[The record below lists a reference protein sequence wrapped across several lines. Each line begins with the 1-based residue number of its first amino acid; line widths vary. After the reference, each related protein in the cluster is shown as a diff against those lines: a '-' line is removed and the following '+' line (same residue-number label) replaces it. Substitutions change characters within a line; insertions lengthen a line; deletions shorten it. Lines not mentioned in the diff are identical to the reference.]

1 MMESESFSQKVYKY
15 TFLILL
21 LIVWQVASTKVGIPL
36 LLPTPKSTFTEF
48 YANITSKQVMTNVG
62 ITMSRVVRGWL
73 IAVAVGVPIGMAM
86 GLSKIFKGILGG
98 VVNSLRQIPM
108 MAWVPLS
115 IIWLGIGDGPTLFM
129 IALNGVFQ
137 VIMNTSSGVA
147 SIDKDYY
154 NAAKSMGASKGST
167 FVNVVVPAS
176 MPHILVGAR
185 LAIGAG
191 WMSVIW
197 AEFIATSA
205 GIGYEM
211 MQAQSMMQTN
221 RLLALM
227 MLSALIGF
235 ILDRFLLLLNKKLTA
250 WRYISWN

>member
-1 MMESESFSQKVYKY
+1 MEGKIKRNRLKKMMESEEFSQKIYKY
-15 TFLILL
+15 GFVIIL
-21 LIVWQVASTKVGIPL
+21 LIVWQIASTKVGIPL

-48 YANITSKQVMTNVG
+48 YANITSAQVMTNIG

-73 IAVAVGVPIGMAM
+73 IAVLVGVPIGMAM

-154 NAAKSMGASKGST
+154 NAAKSMGASKMST
-167 FVNVVVPAS
+167 FANVVVPAS

-191 WMSVIW
+191 WMSVI
-197 AEFIATSA
+197 
-205 GIGYEM
+205 
-211 MQAQSMMQTN
+211 
-221 RLLALM
+221 
-227 MLSALIGF
+227 
-235 ILDRFLLLLNKKLTA
+235 
-250 WRYISWN
+250 

>member
-1 MMESESFSQKVYKY
+1 MMESEEFSQKIYKY
-15 TFLILL
+15 SFVIIL
-21 LIVWQVASTKVGIPL
+21 LIVWQIASTKVGIPL

-48 YANITSKQVMTNVG
+48 YANITSAQVMTNIG

-154 NAAKSMGASKGST
+154 NAAKSMGASKMST
-167 FVNVVVPAS
+167 FANVVVPAS

-191 WMSVIW
+191 WMSVI
-197 AEFIATSA
+197 
-205 GIGYEM
+205 
-211 MQAQSMMQTN
+211 
-221 RLLALM
+221 
-227 MLSALIGF
+227 
-235 ILDRFLLLLNKKLTA
+235 
-250 WRYISWN
+250 

>member
-1 MMESESFSQKVYKY
+1 MEGKIKRNRFKKMMGSEEFSQKIYKY
-15 TFLILL
+15 GFVIIL
-21 LIVWQVASTKVGIPL
+21 LIVWQIASTKVGIPL

-48 YANITSKQVMTNVG
+48 YANITSAKVMTNIG

-73 IAVAVGVPIGMAM
+73 IAVLVGVPIGMAM

-154 NAAKSMGASKGST
+154 NAAKSMGASKMST
-167 FVNVVVPAS
+167 FTNVVVPAS

-191 WMSVIW
+191 WMSVI
-197 AEFIATSA
+197 
-205 GIGYEM
+205 
-211 MQAQSMMQTN
+211 
-221 RLLALM
+221 
-227 MLSALIGF
+227 
-235 ILDRFLLLLNKKLTA
+235 
-250 WRYISWN
+250 

>member
-1 MMESESFSQKVYKY
+1 MEGKIKRNRFKKMMGSEEFSQKIYKY
-15 TFLILL
+15 CFVIIL
-21 LIVWQVASTKVGIPL
+21 LIVWQIASTKVGIPL

-48 YANITSKQVMTNVG
+48 YANITSAKVMTNIG

-73 IAVAVGVPIGMAM
+73 IAVLVGVPIGMAM

-154 NAAKSMGASKGST
+154 NAAKSMGASKMST
-167 FVNVVVPAS
+167 FANVVVPAS

-191 WMSVIW
+191 WMSVI
-197 AEFIATSA
+197 
-205 GIGYEM
+205 
-211 MQAQSMMQTN
+211 
-221 RLLALM
+221 
-227 MLSALIGF
+227 
-235 ILDRFLLLLNKKLTA
+235 
-250 WRYISWN
+250 

>member
-1 MMESESFSQKVYKY
+1 MEGKIKRNRFKTMMESESFSQRVYKY

-48 YANITSKQVMTNVG
+48 LANITSKQVMTNIG

-73 IAVAVGVPIGMAM
+73 IAVLVGVPIGMAM

-191 WMSVIW
+191 WMSVI
-197 AEFIATSA
+197 
-205 GIGYEM
+205 
-211 MQAQSMMQTN
+211 
-221 RLLALM
+221 
-227 MLSALIGF
+227 
-235 ILDRFLLLLNKKLTA
+235 
-250 WRYISWN
+250 

>member
-1 MMESESFSQKVYKY
+1 MEGKIKRNRFKTMMESESFSQKVYKY

-48 YANITSKQVMTNVG
+48 LANITSKQVMTNIG

-73 IAVAVGVPIGMAM
+73 IAVLVGVPIGMAM

-191 WMSVIW
+191 WMSVI
-197 AEFIATSA
+197 
-205 GIGYEM
+205 
-211 MQAQSMMQTN
+211 
-221 RLLALM
+221 
-227 MLSALIGF
+227 
-235 ILDRFLLLLNKKLTA
+235 
-250 WRYISWN
+250 

>member
-1 MMESESFSQKVYKY
+1 MEGKIKKNRFKTMMESEEFSQKIYKY
-15 TFLILL
+15 GFVILL
-21 LIVWQVASTKVGIPL
+21 LIIWQIASTKVGIPL

-48 YANITSKQVMTNVG
+48 YANITSKQVMTNIG
-62 ITMSRVVRGWL
+62 ITMSRVVKGWL

-86 GLSKIFKGILGG
+86 GLSKIFEGILGG

-154 NAAKSMGASKGST
+154 NAAKSMGASKMST

-191 WMSVIW
+191 WMSVI
-197 AEFIATSA
+197 
-205 GIGYEM
+205 
-211 MQAQSMMQTN
+211 
-221 RLLALM
+221 
-227 MLSALIGF
+227 
-235 ILDRFLLLLNKKLTA
+235 
-250 WRYISWN
+250 

>member
-1 MMESESFSQKVYKY
+1 MEGKIKRNRFRKMMESEEFSQKIYKY
-15 TFLILL
+15 GFVIIL
-21 LIVWQVASTKVGIPL
+21 LIVWQIASTKVGIPL

-48 YANITSKQVMTNVG
+48 YANITSAKVMTNIG

-73 IAVAVGVPIGMAM
+73 IAVLVGVPIGMAM

-154 NAAKSMGASKGST
+154 NAAKSMGASKMST
-167 FVNVVVPAS
+167 FANVVVPAS

-191 WMSVIW
+191 WMSVI
-197 AEFIATSA
+197 
-205 GIGYEM
+205 
-211 MQAQSMMQTN
+211 
-221 RLLALM
+221 
-227 MLSALIGF
+227 
-235 ILDRFLLLLNKKLTA
+235 
-250 WRYISWN
+250 

>member
-1 MMESESFSQKVYKY
+1 
-15 TFLILL
+15 
-21 LIVWQVASTKVGIPL
+21 
-36 LLPTPKSTFTEF
+36 
-48 YANITSKQVMTNVG
+48 MTNIG
-62 ITMSRVVRGWL
+62 ITMSRVVKGWL
-73 IAVAVGVPIGMAM
+73 IAVLVGVPIGMAM
-86 GLSKIFKGILGG
+86 GLSKIFEGILGG

-137 VIMNTSSGVA
+137 VIMNTSTGVA

-154 NAAKSMGASKGST
+154 NAAKSMGASKAST

-191 WMSVIW
+191 WMSVI
-197 AEFIATSA
+197 
-205 GIGYEM
+205 
-211 MQAQSMMQTN
+211 
-221 RLLALM
+221 
-227 MLSALIGF
+227 
-235 ILDRFLLLLNKKLTA
+235 
-250 WRYISWN
+250 

>member
-1 MMESESFSQKVYKY
+1 MEGKIKRNKFKKMMGSEEFSQKIYKY
-15 TFLILL
+15 GFVIIL
-21 LIVWQVASTKVGIPL
+21 LIVWQIASTKVGIPL

-48 YANITSKQVMTNVG
+48 YANITSAKVMTNIG

-73 IAVAVGVPIGMAM
+73 IAVLVGVPIGMAM

-154 NAAKSMGASKGST
+154 NAAKSMGASKMST
-167 FVNVVVPAS
+167 FTNVVVPAS

-191 WMSVIW
+191 WMSVI
-197 AEFIATSA
+197 
-205 GIGYEM
+205 
-211 MQAQSMMQTN
+211 
-221 RLLALM
+221 
-227 MLSALIGF
+227 
-235 ILDRFLLLLNKKLTA
+235 
-250 WRYISWN
+250 

>member
-1 MMESESFSQKVYKY
+1 MEGKIKRNRFKKMMESEEFSQKIYKY
-15 TFLILL
+15 GFVIIL
-21 LIVWQVASTKVGIPL
+21 LIVWQIASTKVGIPL

-48 YANITSKQVMTNVG
+48 YANITSAKVMTNIG

-73 IAVAVGVPIGMAM
+73 IAVLVGVPIGMAM

-154 NAAKSMGASKGST
+154 NAAKSMGASKMST
-167 FVNVVVPAS
+167 FSNVVVPAS

-191 WMSVIW
+191 WMSVI
-197 AEFIATSA
+197 
-205 GIGYEM
+205 
-211 MQAQSMMQTN
+211 
-221 RLLALM
+221 
-227 MLSALIGF
+227 
-235 ILDRFLLLLNKKLTA
+235 
-250 WRYISWN
+250 

>member
-1 MMESESFSQKVYKY
+1 MEGKIKRNRLKKMMESEEFSQKIYKY
-15 TFLILL
+15 GFVIIL
-21 LIVWQVASTKVGIPL
+21 LIVWQIASTKVCIPL

-48 YANITSKQVMTNVG
+48 YANITSAQVMTNIG

-73 IAVAVGVPIGMAM
+73 IAVLVGVPIGMAM

-154 NAAKSMGASKGST
+154 NAAKSMGASKMST
-167 FVNVVVPAS
+167 FANVVVPAS

-191 WMSVIW
+191 WMSVI
-197 AEFIATSA
+197 
-205 GIGYEM
+205 
-211 MQAQSMMQTN
+211 
-221 RLLALM
+221 
-227 MLSALIGF
+227 
-235 ILDRFLLLLNKKLTA
+235 
-250 WRYISWN
+250 

>member
-1 MMESESFSQKVYKY
+1 MEGKIKKNRFKTMMESEEFSQKVYKY
-15 TFLILL
+15 GFVIIL
-21 LIVWQVASTKVGIPL
+21 LIVWQIASTKVGIPL

-48 YANITSKQVMTNVG
+48 YANITSKQVMTNIG
-62 ITMSRVVRGWL
+62 ITMSRVIKGWL
-73 IAVAVGVPIGMAM
+73 IAVLIGVPIGMAM
-86 GLSKIFKGILGG
+86 GLSKIFEGILGG

-191 WMSVIW
+191 WMSVI
-197 AEFIATSA
+197 
-205 GIGYEM
+205 
-211 MQAQSMMQTN
+211 
-221 RLLALM
+221 
-227 MLSALIGF
+227 
-235 ILDRFLLLLNKKLTA
+235 
-250 WRYISWN
+250 

>member
-1 MMESESFSQKVYKY
+1 MEGKIKRNRFKTMMESESFSQKVYKY

-48 YANITSKQVMTNVG
+48 YANITSKQVMTNIG

-73 IAVAVGVPIGMAM
+73 IAVLVGVPIGMAM

-191 WMSVIW
+191 WMSVI
-197 AEFIATSA
+197 
-205 GIGYEM
+205 
-211 MQAQSMMQTN
+211 
-221 RLLALM
+221 
-227 MLSALIGF
+227 
-235 ILDRFLLLLNKKLTA
+235 
-250 WRYISWN
+250 

>member
-1 MMESESFSQKVYKY
+1 MEGKIKRNRFKTMMESESFSQRVYKY

-48 YANITSKQVMTNVG
+48 LANITSKQVMTNIG

-191 WMSVIW
+191 WMSVI
-197 AEFIATSA
+197 
-205 GIGYEM
+205 
-211 MQAQSMMQTN
+211 
-221 RLLALM
+221 
-227 MLSALIGF
+227 
-235 ILDRFLLLLNKKLTA
+235 
-250 WRYISWN
+250 

>member
-1 MMESESFSQKVYKY
+1 MEGKIKSNRFKKMMGSEEFSQKIYKY
-15 TFLILL
+15 GFVIIL
-21 LIVWQVASTKVGIPL
+21 LIVWQIASTKVGIPL

-48 YANITSKQVMTNVG
+48 YANITSAKVMTNIG

-73 IAVAVGVPIGMAM
+73 IAVLVGVPIGMAM

-154 NAAKSMGASKGST
+154 NAAKSMGASKMST
-167 FVNVVVPAS
+167 FTNVVVPAS

-191 WMSVIW
+191 WMSVI
-197 AEFIATSA
+197 
-205 GIGYEM
+205 
-211 MQAQSMMQTN
+211 
-221 RLLALM
+221 
-227 MLSALIGF
+227 
-235 ILDRFLLLLNKKLTA
+235 
-250 WRYISWN
+250 

>member
-1 MMESESFSQKVYKY
+1 MEGKIKKNRFKTMMKSEEFSQKVYKY
-15 TFLILL
+15 GFVIILL
-21 LIVWQVASTKVGIPL
+21 IAWQIASTKVGIPL

-48 YANITSKQVMTNVG
+48 YANITSKQVMTNIG
-62 ITMSRVVRGWL
+62 ITMSRVIKGWL
-73 IAVAVGVPIGMAM
+73 IAVLIGVPIGMAM
-86 GLSKIFKGILGG
+86 GLSKIFEGILGG

-191 WMSVIW
+191 WMSVI
-197 AEFIATSA
+197 
-205 GIGYEM
+205 
-211 MQAQSMMQTN
+211 
-221 RLLALM
+221 
-227 MLSALIGF
+227 
-235 ILDRFLLLLNKKLTA
+235 
-250 WRYISWN
+250 

>member
-1 MMESESFSQKVYKY
+1 MEGKIKRNRFKKMMESEEFSQKIYKY
-15 TFLILL
+15 SFVIVL
-21 LIVWQVASTKVGIPL
+21 LIVWQIASTKVGIPL

-154 NAAKSMGASKGST
+154 NAAKSMGASKMST
-167 FVNVVVPAS
+167 FANVVVPAS

-191 WMSVIW
+191 WMSVI
-197 AEFIATSA
+197 
-205 GIGYEM
+205 
-211 MQAQSMMQTN
+211 
-221 RLLALM
+221 
-227 MLSALIGF
+227 
-235 ILDRFLLLLNKKLTA
+235 
-250 WRYISWN
+250 

>member
-1 MMESESFSQKVYKY
+1 MEGKIKRNRFKTMMESEEFSQKVYKY
-15 TFLILL
+15 GFVIILL
-21 LIVWQVASTKVGIPL
+21 IIWQIASTKVGIPL

-48 YANITSKQVMTNVG
+48 YANITSKQVMTNIG
-62 ITMSRVVRGWL
+62 ITMSRVIKGWL
-73 IAVAVGVPIGMAM
+73 IAVLIGVPIGMAM
-86 GLSKIFKGILGG
+86 GLSKIFEGILGG

-191 WMSVIW
+191 WMSVI
-197 AEFIATSA
+197 
-205 GIGYEM
+205 
-211 MQAQSMMQTN
+211 
-221 RLLALM
+221 
-227 MLSALIGF
+227 
-235 ILDRFLLLLNKKLTA
+235 
-250 WRYISWN
+250 

>member
-1 MMESESFSQKVYKY
+1 MEGKIKKNRFKTMMESEEFSQKAYKY
-15 TFLILL
+15 GFVILL
-21 LIVWQVASTKVGIPL
+21 LIIWQIASTKVGIPL

-48 YANITSKQVMTNVG
+48 FANITSKQVMTNIG
-62 ITMSRVVRGWL
+62 ITMLRVVRGWL

-86 GLSKIFKGILGG
+86 GLSKIFDGILGG

-154 NAAKSMGASKGST
+154 NAAKSMGASKMST

-191 WMSVIW
+191 WMSVI
-197 AEFIATSA
+197 
-205 GIGYEM
+205 
-211 MQAQSMMQTN
+211 
-221 RLLALM
+221 
-227 MLSALIGF
+227 
-235 ILDRFLLLLNKKLTA
+235 
-250 WRYISWN
+250 

>member
-1 MMESESFSQKVYKY
+1 MEGKITKNKLSKLMESDSFKEKMYKY
-15 TFLILL
+15 IFLIVLL
-21 LIVWQVASTKVGIPL
+21 VVWQIASTKIGVPL
-36 LLPTPKSTFTEF
+36 LLPTPKSTFTEL
-48 YANITSKQVMTNVG
+48 YLNVTSKQVMTNIA
-62 ITMSRVVRGWL
+62 ITMYRVLKGWL
-73 IAVAVGVPIGMAM
+73 IAVIIGVPIGMAM
-86 GLSKIFKGILGG
+86 GLSKVFEGILGG

-154 NAAKSMGASKGST
+154 NAAKSMGASKMST

-191 WMSVIW
+191 WMSVI
-197 AEFIATSA
+197 
-205 GIGYEM
+205 
-211 MQAQSMMQTN
+211 
-221 RLLALM
+221 
-227 MLSALIGF
+227 
-235 ILDRFLLLLNKKLTA
+235 
-250 WRYISWN
+250 

>member
-1 MMESESFSQKVYKY
+1 MEGKIKKNRFKTMMKSEEFSQKVYKY
-15 TFLILL
+15 GFVIILL
-21 LIVWQVASTKVGIPL
+21 IAWQIASTKVGIPL

-48 YANITSKQVMTNVG
+48 YANITSKQVMTNIG
-62 ITMSRVVRGWL
+62 ITMSRVIKGWL
-73 IAVAVGVPIGMAM
+73 IAVLIGVPIGMAM
-86 GLSKIFKGILGG
+86 GLSKIFEGILGG

-137 VIMNTSSGVA
+137 VIMNTSTGVA

-154 NAAKSMGASKGST
+154 NAAKSMGASKAST

-191 WMSVIW
+191 WMSVI
-197 AEFIATSA
+197 
-205 GIGYEM
+205 
-211 MQAQSMMQTN
+211 
-221 RLLALM
+221 
-227 MLSALIGF
+227 
-235 ILDRFLLLLNKKLTA
+235 
-250 WRYISWN
+250 

>member
-1 MMESESFSQKVYKY
+1 MEGKIKKNRFKTMMESEEFSQKVYKY
-15 TFLILL
+15 GFVIILL
-21 LIVWQVASTKVGIPL
+21 IIWQIASTKVGIPL

-48 YANITSKQVMTNVG
+48 YANITSKQVMTNIG
-62 ITMSRVVRGWL
+62 ITMSRVIKGWL
-73 IAVAVGVPIGMAM
+73 IAVLIGVPIGMAM
-86 GLSKIFKGILGG
+86 GLSKIFEGILGG

-154 NAAKSMGASKGST
+154 NAAKSMGASKAST

-191 WMSVIW
+191 WMSVI
-197 AEFIATSA
+197 
-205 GIGYEM
+205 
-211 MQAQSMMQTN
+211 
-221 RLLALM
+221 
-227 MLSALIGF
+227 
-235 ILDRFLLLLNKKLTA
+235 
-250 WRYISWN
+250 

>member
-1 MMESESFSQKVYKY
+1 MEGKIKRNRFKKMMGSEEFSQKIYKY
-15 TFLILL
+15 GFVIIL
-21 LIVWQVASTKVGIPL
+21 LIVWQIASTKVGIPL

-48 YANITSKQVMTNVG
+48 YANITSAKVMTNIG

-73 IAVAVGVPIGMAM
+73 IAVLVGVPIGMAM

-154 NAAKSMGASKGST
+154 NAAKSMGASKMST
-167 FVNVVVPAS
+167 FANVVVPAS

-191 WMSVIW
+191 WMSVI
-197 AEFIATSA
+197 
-205 GIGYEM
+205 
-211 MQAQSMMQTN
+211 
-221 RLLALM
+221 
-227 MLSALIGF
+227 
-235 ILDRFLLLLNKKLTA
+235 
-250 WRYISWN
+250 

>member
-1 MMESESFSQKVYKY
+1 MEGKIKRNRFKTMMESESFSQRVYKY

-21 LIVWQVASTKVGIPL
+21 LIVWQIASTKVGIPL

-48 YANITSKQVMTNVG
+48 LANITSKQVMTNIG

-73 IAVAVGVPIGMAM
+73 IAVLVGVPIGMAM

-191 WMSVIW
+191 WMSVI
-197 AEFIATSA
+197 
-205 GIGYEM
+205 
-211 MQAQSMMQTN
+211 
-221 RLLALM
+221 
-227 MLSALIGF
+227 
-235 ILDRFLLLLNKKLTA
+235 
-250 WRYISWN
+250 

>member
-1 MMESESFSQKVYKY
+1 MEGKIKRNRFKKMMESEEFSQKIYKY
-15 TFLILL
+15 GFVIIL
-21 LIVWQVASTKVGIPL
+21 LIVWQIASTKVGIPL

-48 YANITSKQVMTNVG
+48 YANITSAKVMTNIG

-73 IAVAVGVPIGMAM
+73 IAVLVGVPIGMAM

-154 NAAKSMGASKGST
+154 NAAKSMGASKMST
-167 FVNVVVPAS
+167 FANVIVPAS

-191 WMSVIW
+191 WMSVI
-197 AEFIATSA
+197 
-205 GIGYEM
+205 
-211 MQAQSMMQTN
+211 
-221 RLLALM
+221 
-227 MLSALIGF
+227 
-235 ILDRFLLLLNKKLTA
+235 
-250 WRYISWN
+250 

>member
-1 MMESESFSQKVYKY
+1 MEGKIKRNRFKKMMGSEEFSQKIYKY
-15 TFLILL
+15 GFVIIL
-21 LIVWQVASTKVGIPL
+21 LIVWQIASTKVGIPL

-48 YANITSKQVMTNVG
+48 YANITSAQVMTNIG

-73 IAVAVGVPIGMAM
+73 IAVLVGVPIGMAM

-154 NAAKSMGASKGST
+154 NAAKSMGASKMST
-167 FVNVVVPAS
+167 FANVVVPAS

-191 WMSVIW
+191 WMSVI
-197 AEFIATSA
+197 
-205 GIGYEM
+205 
-211 MQAQSMMQTN
+211 
-221 RLLALM
+221 
-227 MLSALIGF
+227 
-235 ILDRFLLLLNKKLTA
+235 
-250 WRYISWN
+250 

>member
-1 MMESESFSQKVYKY
+1 M
-15 TFLILL
+15 
-21 LIVWQVASTKVGIPL
+21 
-36 LLPTPKSTFTEF
+36 
-48 YANITSKQVMTNVG
+48 
-62 ITMSRVVRGWL
+62 
-73 IAVAVGVPIGMAM
+73 GVPIGMAM

-154 NAAKSMGASKGST
+154 NAAKSMGASKMST
-167 FVNVVVPAS
+167 FTNVVVPAS

-191 WMSVIW
+191 WMSVI
-197 AEFIATSA
+197 
-205 GIGYEM
+205 
-211 MQAQSMMQTN
+211 
-221 RLLALM
+221 
-227 MLSALIGF
+227 
-235 ILDRFLLLLNKKLTA
+235 
-250 WRYISWN
+250 

>member
-1 MMESESFSQKVYKY
+1 MEGKIKRNRFKKMMESEEFSQKIYKY
-15 TFLILL
+15 GFVIIL
-21 LIVWQVASTKVGIPL
+21 LIVWQIASTKVGIPL

-48 YANITSKQVMTNVG
+48 YANITNAKVMTNIG

-73 IAVAVGVPIGMAM
+73 IAVLVGVPIGMAM

-154 NAAKSMGASKGST
+154 NAAKSMGASKMST
-167 FVNVVVPAS
+167 FTNVVVPAS

-191 WMSVIW
+191 WMSVI
-197 AEFIATSA
+197 
-205 GIGYEM
+205 
-211 MQAQSMMQTN
+211 
-221 RLLALM
+221 
-227 MLSALIGF
+227 
-235 ILDRFLLLLNKKLTA
+235 
-250 WRYISWN
+250 

>member
-1 MMESESFSQKVYKY
+1 MEGKIKRNRFKKMMESDEFSQKIYKY
-15 TFLILL
+15 SFVIVL
-21 LIVWQVASTKVGIPL
+21 LIVWQIASTKVGIPL

-48 YANITSKQVMTNVG
+48 YANITSAQVMTNIG

-73 IAVAVGVPIGMAM
+73 IAVLVGVPIGMAM
-86 GLSKIFKGILGG
+86 GLSKIFKGIFGG

-154 NAAKSMGASKGST
+154 NAAKSMGASKMST
-167 FVNVVVPAS
+167 FANVVVPAS

-191 WMSVIW
+191 WMSVI
-197 AEFIATSA
+197 
-205 GIGYEM
+205 
-211 MQAQSMMQTN
+211 
-221 RLLALM
+221 
-227 MLSALIGF
+227 
-235 ILDRFLLLLNKKLTA
+235 
-250 WRYISWN
+250 

>member
-1 MMESESFSQKVYKY
+1 MEGKIKRNRFKKMMESEEFSQKIYKY
-15 TFLILL
+15 GFVIIL
-21 LIVWQVASTKVGIPL
+21 LIVWQIASTKVGIPL

-48 YANITSKQVMTNVG
+48 YANITSAKVMTNIG

-73 IAVAVGVPIGMAM
+73 IAVLVGVPIGMAM
-86 GLSKIFKGILGG
+86 GLSIIFKGILGG

-154 NAAKSMGASKGST
+154 NAAKSMGASKMST
-167 FVNVVVPAS
+167 FANVVVPAS

-191 WMSVIW
+191 WMSVI
-197 AEFIATSA
+197 
-205 GIGYEM
+205 
-211 MQAQSMMQTN
+211 
-221 RLLALM
+221 
-227 MLSALIGF
+227 
-235 ILDRFLLLLNKKLTA
+235 
-250 WRYISWN
+250 

>member
-1 MMESESFSQKVYKY
+1 MEGKIKRNRFKKMMESEEFSQKIYKY
-15 TFLILL
+15 GFVIIL
-21 LIVWQVASTKVGIPL
+21 LIVWQIASTKVGIPL

-48 YANITSKQVMTNVG
+48 YANITSAKVMTNIG

-73 IAVAVGVPIGMAM
+73 IAVLVGVPIGMAM

-154 NAAKSMGASKGST
+154 NAAKSMGASKMST
-167 FVNVVVPAS
+167 FANVVVPAS

-191 WMSVIW
+191 WMSVI
-197 AEFIATSA
+197 
-205 GIGYEM
+205 
-211 MQAQSMMQTN
+211 
-221 RLLALM
+221 
-227 MLSALIGF
+227 
-235 ILDRFLLLLNKKLTA
+235 
-250 WRYISWN
+250 

>member
-1 MMESESFSQKVYKY
+1 MEGKIKRNRFKTMMESEEFSQKVYKY
-15 TFLILL
+15 GFVIVL
-21 LIVWQVASTKVGIPL
+21 LIIWQIASTKVGIPL

-48 YANITSKQVMTNVG
+48 FANITSKQVMTNIG

-73 IAVAVGVPIGMAM
+73 IAVLVGVPIGMAM
-86 GLSKIFKGILGG
+86 GLSKIFDGILGG

-154 NAAKSMGASKGST
+154 NAAKSMGASKTST

-191 WMSVIW
+191 WMSVI
-197 AEFIATSA
+197 
-205 GIGYEM
+205 
-211 MQAQSMMQTN
+211 
-221 RLLALM
+221 
-227 MLSALIGF
+227 
-235 ILDRFLLLLNKKLTA
+235 
-250 WRYISWN
+250 

>member
-1 MMESESFSQKVYKY
+1 MEGKIKRNRFKTMMESEEFSQKVYKY
-15 TFLILL
+15 GFVIIL
-21 LIVWQVASTKVGIPL
+21 LIVWQIASTKVGIPL

-48 YANITSKQVMTNVG
+48 YANITSKQVMTNIG
-62 ITMSRVVRGWL
+62 ITMSRVIKGWL
-73 IAVAVGVPIGMAM
+73 IAVLIGVPIGMAM
-86 GLSKIFKGILGG
+86 GLSKIFEGILGG

-154 NAAKSMGASKGST
+154 NAAKSMGASKMST
-167 FVNVVVPAS
+167 FTNVVVPAS

-191 WMSVIW
+191 WMSVI
-197 AEFIATSA
+197 
-205 GIGYEM
+205 
-211 MQAQSMMQTN
+211 
-221 RLLALM
+221 
-227 MLSALIGF
+227 
-235 ILDRFLLLLNKKLTA
+235 
-250 WRYISWN
+250 